1 MSNLYNILEVS
12 ETASQDDIKKAYR
25 KLSLKYHPD
34 RTNNKA
40 DADKFKEINKAYEML
55 SDPIKR
61 KSYDTS
67 LKFPFLAG
75 ANLDGMSGLSGF
87 GNPGENMDV
96 NNIFSMFFGGM
107 PTDSN
112 VRVYTSSNIPGFN
125 DSFNSH
131 SMFGGRAAQRKPSS
145 IRVDTEITLKQAYKG
160 CNIPVK
166 ITRWILESNVKREE
180 TETLYVDVPKGVD
193 SGEIIV
199 IKERGNIVDE
209 VIRGDVKIQIT
220 VNNNTEFYRSGLD
233 LIYRKNITLKE
244 SLCGFTSELELIDG
258 RKFKINNQDGT
269 IVQQNLKKVVD
280 GLGFTRGDYVGNL
293 VVEFN
298 IIYPKTL
305 SNHQIE
311 KLKEIL

>member
-1 MSNLYNILEVS
+1 MSNLYSFLEVP
-12 ETASQDDIKKAYR
+12 ETASQEEIKKAYR

-34 RTNNKA
+34 RTNDRTA
-40 DADKFKEINKAYEML
+40 AEKFKEINRAYEML

-61 KSYDTS
+61 KNYDTS

-87 GNPGENMDV
+87 GNMGENIDA

-112 VRVYTSSNIPGFN
+112 VRVYTSSNIPGFG
-125 DSFNSH
+125 DAMNSH
-131 SMFGGRAAQRKPSS
+131 NFFGGRNTHRKPSS
-145 IRVDTEITLKQAYKG
+145 IRADTEISLKEAYKG

-180 TETLYVDVPKGVD
+180 TETLYVDIPKGVD
-193 SGEIIV
+193 SGEIII
-199 IKERGNIVDE
+199 IKEKGNVIDE

-220 VNNNTEFYRSGLD
+220 VNNNTEFYRNGLD

-244 SLCGFTSELELIDG
+244 SLCGFTSELE
-258 RKFKINNQDGT
+258 
-269 IVQQNLKKVVD
+269 
-280 GLGFTRGDYVGNL
+280 
-293 VVEFN
+293 
-298 IIYPKTL
+298 
-305 SNHQIE
+305 
-311 KLKEIL
+311 